1 MVSMD
6 TKADAQLAVEA
17 AQAGAAVVRDMYG
30 TSLPRTE
37 KPGGD
42 FATAADLAAEEAVLD
57 VLRTA
62 RPADAVTAEE
72 SGHTGPGGAP
82 RPTVTAAAPADPFSG
97 EVFWTDGERARAR
110 ARKDGVDE
118 EPARR

>member
-17 AQAGAAVVRDMYG
+17 AQAGAAVVRDMHG

-42 FATAADLAAEEAVLD
+42 FATAADLAAEEAILD

-72 SGHTGPGGAP
+72 SGHTGPGGP
-82 RPTVTAAAPADPFSG
+82 LRPTVTAAASADPFSG
-97 EVFWTDGERARAR
+97 EVFWTDGERARV
-110 ARKDGVDE
+110 RKDGVDE